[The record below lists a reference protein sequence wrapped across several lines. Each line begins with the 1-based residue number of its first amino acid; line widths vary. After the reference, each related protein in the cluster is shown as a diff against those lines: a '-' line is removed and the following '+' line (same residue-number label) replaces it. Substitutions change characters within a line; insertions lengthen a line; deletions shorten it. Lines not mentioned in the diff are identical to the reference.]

1 MNHQT
6 EPESD
11 PSSDDGITDSS
22 AKKSTRFPVKKFVL
36 CLLGLAVVTGMWF
49 YLRESAR
56 QQERRNLLEQ
66 PQEDIESANQTDDS
80 HPLDPILKI
89 AYQSIKKIEDEVADY
104 TAVLSRRERIGEQ
117 EMPPS
122 TMEVKIRNP
131 QEEQAF
137 SIYVKFTEPEN
148 TRGREVIWVD
158 GKNENKIV
166 AHEAGILGFVRVVQ
180 APDSFVAMV
189 GNRYPITETGLL
201 RLMQKLTQY
210 GLRDRKFGDCEV
222 EILEEIQVA
231 DVSCTRLRI
240 IHAEKQKPFTFHIAE
255 IDMDMQRMIPVR
267 LATWD
272 WPAEGKNPALIEEY
286 IYHNIKLNVGLR
298 DADFDPD
305 NPAYNYPK

>member
-6 EPESD
+6 GPESD
-11 PSSDDGITDSS
+11 PSSDDSITDSS

-158 GKNENKIV
+158 GKNENKIFSFCNKRSFC
-166 AHEAGILGFVRVVQ
+166 HGVV
-180 APDSFVAMV
+180 
-189 GNRYPITETGLL
+189 
-201 RLMQKLTQY
+201 
-210 GLRDRKFGDCEV
+210 
-222 EILEEIQVA
+222 
-231 DVSCTRLRI
+231 
-240 IHAEKQKPFTFHIAE
+240 
-255 IDMDMQRMIPVR
+255 
-267 LATWD
+267 
-272 WPAEGKNPALIEEY
+272 GKCP
-286 IYHNIKLNVGLR
+286 GSQ
-298 DADFDPD
+298 
-305 NPAYNYPK
+305 